1 MRGTIVIVNDVA
13 HVNGGTAQVALLDAN
28 RLASLGYKVIL
39 FTATPPVAGGIELSS
54 AVEFVCTGQFE
65 ILHDPNR
72 MRAAAQGIWNFK
84 AASMFEGILGKCSR
98 ANTIVHLHGWTKAL
112 SSSVARVAVAKG
124 FMLVCTMYDYF
135 LACPNGGFYNFPGN
149 HICKLRPLS
158 FDCVMENCD
167 ARNYGHKLWRVARQV
182 VQGNIGRIPY
192 GIKHFIACSEMSLTI
207 LKPYLPSDCRIHWV
221 PNPINV
227 VQQEMVDVG
236 DNDAFTFVG
245 RLSPEKGASLL
256 ARAAR
261 RLGCAVTF
269 VGDGSCRSEVRSI
282 YRDAKITGWV
292 ASHQVQEFLKRARV
306 LVFPSLW
313 CEVQGLVVLE
323 AAALGIPAIVPD
335 TAATREMVIDG
346 LTGLWFKGGDEDD
359 LLKKM
364 TTLQDADTAKK
375 LGRAAYDTYWANPAT
390 VQAHIERLDGCYQD
404 ILRTGALTI

>member
-1 MRGTIVIVNDVA
+1 MRETIVIVNDVA

-28 RLASLGYKVIL
+28 GLASLGYKVFL
-39 FTATPPVAGGIELSS
+39 FTATPPVVGSAELCS
-54 AVEFVCTGQFE
+54 AVELVYTNQSE
-65 ILHDPNR
+65 ILHDSNR
-72 MRAAAQGIWNFK
+72 IRAMAQGIWNFK
-84 AASMFEGILGKCSR
+84 AASIFEGILRKCSK

-112 SSSVARVAVAKG
+112 SSSVARTAIEKG
-124 FMLVCTMYDYF
+124 YTLVCTMYDYF

-158 FDCVMENCD
+158 LDCVVENCD
-167 ARNYGHKLWRVARQV
+167 VRNYGHKLWRVARQI
-182 VQGNIGRIPY
+182 VQKNIGNIPY
-192 GIKHFIACSEMSLTI
+192 GIKHFIACSEMSLTV
-207 LKPYLPSDCRIHWV
+207 LRPYLPPDCRIHWV

-227 VQQEMVDVG
+227 ALQEMVDV
-236 DNDAFTFVG
+236 DNNDAFTFVG

-269 VGDGSCRSEVRSI
+269 VGEGSCSNEVRSI
-282 YRDAKITGWV
+282 HQDATITGWV

-323 AAALGIPAIVPD
+323 AAALGVPAIVPD

-346 LTGLWFKGGDEDD
+346 VTGLWFKGGDEDD

-364 TTLQDADTAKK
+364 TALQDANTAKR
-375 LGRAAYDTYWANPAT
+375 LGRAAYDTYWANPST
-390 VQAHIERLDGCYQD
+390 VQVHIKRLDACYQD
-404 ILRTGALTI
+404 ILHTEALSI